1 MSDPQKLTLHEGDV
15 TWFIELY
22 TAAAIEW
29 LSLLMTVA
37 KTNHSNKVQ
46 QMPLVH
52 LSPLTQSSTAS
63 CLLPEE
69 IWRMHPFGEETGNI
83 QLAIRHALADPSNTF
98 SNKLEELAAHAGA
111 MAWRYDTD
119 KQEVTQ
125 WTTQSPRYLPAV
137 HPPPYVPAWDVRTV
151 ASCLRTV
158 NAFLVKHTSQKYAPP
173 FKTKQVHLYTI
184 LLDHFASKPIS
195 TVDMSVFDA
204 FGVLHATLFER
215 IQSLVHTASQSMQQH
230 EPGAHNKQWAQ
241 TLAMISTQLKRTKE
255 QKLEGGA
262 ERRYNVK
269 ILLEFFG
276 APWGFSPGF
285 RVRGDSHSSRKSAQA
300 LVNEMSIRDCTLQR
314 KDAGDF
320 WSFFPATEVGGKP
333 GKTSPLTANDTQ
345 ESSQVLSIV
354 ALALAVVAVLLCL
367 GGSLWGY
374 IKVQK
379 VQQKV
384 QEVMT

>member
-63 CLLPEE
+63 CQLPEE

-83 QLAIRHALADPSNTF
+83 KLAVRHALADPSNTF

-119 KQEVTQ
+119 GQEVTQ
-125 WTTQSPRYLPAV
+125 WMATRYLPAV
-137 HPPPYVPAWDVRTV
+137 HPRPPEWHVQTV
-151 ASCLRTV
+151 QSCLRTI
-158 NAFLVKHTSQKYAPP
+158 NAFLVKHTSQKYAAP
-173 FKTKQVHLYTI
+173 FETKQVHLYTI

-195 TVDMSVFDA
+195 TVDMAVFDA

-215 IQSLVHTASQSMQQH
+215 IQSLVHIASQSMQQH
-230 EPGAHNKQWAQ
+230 EPGAHNKRWAQ

-285 RVRGDSHSSRKSAQA
+285 RVRGDSHSLRKSAQA

-314 KDAGDF
+314 GGAVDF

-367 GGSLWGY
+367 GGLLWGY